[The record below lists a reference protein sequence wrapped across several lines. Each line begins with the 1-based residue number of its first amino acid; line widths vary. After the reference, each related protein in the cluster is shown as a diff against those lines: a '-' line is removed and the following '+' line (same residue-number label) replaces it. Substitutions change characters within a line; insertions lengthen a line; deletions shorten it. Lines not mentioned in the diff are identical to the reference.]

1 MTMLA
6 PAVETG
12 QAHVVRERSGR
23 IVLICWGADATG
35 VAAHWASRGY
45 QVSSVPREML
55 GL

>member
-12 QAHVVRERSGR
+12 QAHVVREKSGR
-23 IVLICWGADATG
+23 VLLICWGADATG
-35 VAAHWASRGY
+35 VAAQWASKGY
-45 QVSSVPREML
+45 QVSSVAREVL

>member
-12 QAHVVRERSGR
+12 QAHVVREASGR
-23 IVLICWGADATG
+23 VVLICWGADATG
-35 VAAHWASRGY
+35 VAAQWAARGY
-45 QVSSVPREML
+45 HVYPVAREVL